1 MAWCRQA
8 SSHYLNPCWPRTLP
22 PYGITRPYWVS
33 LQGAHK
39 RHYTACQWGCYM
51 GWLLCIITRADSR
64 LAPSQWETLLQSN
77 ALSHWLGANLESA
90 LHYNDATRAL
100 WNLKLLS
107 TRLLVEADIKGNIKA
122 PHYRPFVRGIHRWPG
137 DSPHKGPV
145 TQKSVSCQD
154 VIMFTS
160 WFMLRHSHCGKVL
173 FNCMDEN
180 LSIFWIIVIQ
190 VYAFW
195 HFLLVYLSEFVSCFI
210 QIMSPVLYHRWVY
223 LESWGSFCKY
233 FAITYHGYA
242 MKRYFSY
249 FYLFIW
255 KQLALN
261 KRA

>member
-1 MAWCRQA
+1 M
-8 SSHYLNPCWPRTLP
+8 
-22 PYGITRPYWVS
+22 
-33 LQGAHK
+33 
-39 RHYTACQWGCYM
+39 
-51 GWLLCIITRADSR
+51 
-64 LAPSQWETLLQSN
+64 
-77 ALSHWLGANLESA
+77 
-90 LHYNDATRAL
+90 
-100 WNLKLLS
+100 
-107 TRLLVEADIKGNIKA
+107 
-122 PHYRPFVRGIHRWPG
+122 RGIHRWPG

-195 HFLLVYLSEFVSCFI
+195 HFLLIYLLEFVSCFI
-210 QIMSPVLYHRWVY
+210 QIMSLVLYHRWVY

-242 MKRYFSY
+242 MKRFFSY

-261 KRA
+261 KRAWVVCSVLTLHVFCLLEETNCAFSQCWFKSKWYLNSAEKNVLNWNVYLCQSLPEISLNEPTSTCYEILNSLRPSNAYVHQ